1 MSDEEATD
9 AFEGWAIL
17 ELMGHRR
24 LAGYLSEATLA
35 GGAFVRIDVPGP
47 EDGDVKS
54 ATQFYAPGAVYCIT
68 PTSEDVARKV
78 ANLSRP
84 EPVTRW
90 EIERAAR
97 TVDEDDLPF

>member
-1 MSDEEATD
+1 MTD
-9 AFEGWAIL
+9 TNTNGVDGWAIL

-24 LAGYLSEATLA
+24 LGGMLSEVSGGALA
-35 GGAFVRIDVPGP
+35 GFLRIDIPGR
-47 EDGDVKS
+47 DGK
-54 ATQFYAPGAVYCIT
+54 ATTQFYAPAAVYCIT

-90 EIERAAR
+90 ELERAAR
-97 TVDEDDLPF
+97 TVDEDDFG